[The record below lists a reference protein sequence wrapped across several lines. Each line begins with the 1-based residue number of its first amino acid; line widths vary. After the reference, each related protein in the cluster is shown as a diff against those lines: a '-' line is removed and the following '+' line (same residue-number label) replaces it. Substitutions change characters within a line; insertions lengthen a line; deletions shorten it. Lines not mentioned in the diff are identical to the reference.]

1 MKPESGACCQIF
13 FLIFT
18 VAVAYQ
24 EAEDG
29 APGWGWPSIG
39 ASVKRGIAWWGF
51 DRSGMTWCPN
61 KSMVFLKM
69 IMILLWNDYHNSTIH
84 GYYMDITVEL

>member
-61 KSMVFLKM
+61 KSMVFFK
-69 IMILLWNDYHNSTIH
+69 DDH
-84 GYYMDITVEL
+84 DITVE

>member
-39 ASVKRGIAWWGF
+39 ASVK
-51 DRSGMTWCPN
+51 P
-61 KSMVFLKM
+61 
-69 IMILLWNDYHNSTIH
+69 
-84 GYYMDITVEL
+84 